1 METLILIAIEKYHE
15 SACEMPMHDAV
26 RRLIDNEVL
35 QRVHVEQREKLRVRT
50 FYTKE
55 VNLLLKANEM

>member
-1 METLILIAIEKYHE
+1 
-15 SACEMPMHDAV
+15 MPMHDAV

-35 QRVHVEQREKLRVRT
+35 QRVHVELREKLRIRM